1 MIKNSKLG
9 RMQPYTRASDIDM
22 EMEGEKMSPCF
33 IS

>member
-22 EMEGEKMSPCF
+22 EGEKMSPCF